1 LRLATGIGLVV
12 AAVVLGVV
20 GYELR
25 VDNVAF
31 AVGNAAASVAVSWA
45 YVAAGLVA
53 WTLRPTNRMGPLMV
67 ALGFSLLVGALQYGE
82 SEWVFTVGF
91 LLGDLNLALFAHAV
105 LAYPSGRLL
114 DRAERVFVVVGYVVA
129 LGFHSVLLLV
139 FPDPTRSPLTIDPDP
154 ELFDELR
161 KTYTVVAYGVL
172 AAVFVL
178 LVVRRLV
185 RATPRARRV
194 LAPLWLAAV
203 VAAFRAIAECVTTF
217 VDVSPSTDDALFW
230 WQFVGRIALP
240 GALLAGVLAAQLAHA
255 HVSDLVRELDRV
267 PPRELRAALA
277 KAVDDPS
284 LEIAF
289 WLPDRRCFA
298 DADGRPVDL
307 PADGPRRAVTTLE
320 ESDGEPLA
328 ALVHDPSLRDNPEL
342 IEAVG
347 AAARLAL
354 ENARLQAEL
363 KAQLTR
369 VQESR
374 VRIVAAGDEQRRR
387 IERDL
392 HDGAQQRLVA
402 LALEL
407 RAAQM
412 RLGTR
417 LDPDTETVLEGAVGE
432 LQQAVTELRELAAG
446 VHPAVL
452 TEDGLEAALES
463 LAHRTPVPVEVT
475 TALAARPPPEIEA
488 AAYFV
493 ACEALANAV
502 KHAAASSVTISAVS
516 RNGSLVIEVSDDG
529 VGGADMRRGS
539 GLRGLADRVE
549 AHGGSLRVESAPGSG
564 TRVVGELPCAS

>member
-1 LRLATGIGLVV
+1 
-12 AAVVLGVV
+12 
-20 GYELR
+20 
-25 VDNVAF
+25 
-31 AVGNAAASVAVSWA
+31 
-45 YVAAGLVA
+45 
-53 WTLRPTNRMGPLMV
+53 M
-67 ALGFSLLVGALQYGE
+67 
-82 SEWVFTVGF
+82 
-91 LLGDLNLALFAHAV
+91 
-105 LAYPSGRLL
+105 
-114 DRAERVFVVVGYVVA
+114 
-129 LGFHSVLLLV
+129 
-139 FPDPTRSPLTIDPDP
+139 
-154 ELFDELR
+154 
-161 KTYTVVAYGVL
+161 
-172 AAVFVL
+172 
-178 LVVRRLV
+178 
-185 RATPRARRV
+185 
-194 LAPLWLAAV
+194 
-203 VAAFRAIAECVTTF
+203 
-217 VDVSPSTDDALFW
+217 
-230 WQFVGRIALP
+230 
-240 GALLAGVLAAQLAHA
+240 
-255 HVSDLVRELDRV
+255 
-267 PPRELRAALA
+267 
-277 KAVDDPS
+277 
-284 LEIAF
+284 
-289 WLPDRRCFA
+289 
-298 DADGRPVDL
+298 
-307 PADGPRRAVTTLE
+307 TTLE
-320 ESDGEPLA
+320 EGDGEPLA

-369 VQESR
+369 VQQSR

-417 LDPDTETVLEGAVGE
+417 LDPDTETVLEAAVGE

-463 LAHRTPVPVEVT
+463 LAHRTPVPVAVT
-475 TALAARPPPEIEA
+475 TTLAGRPPPEIEA

-529 VGGADMRRGS
+529 VGGADMARGT

-549 AHGGSLRVESAPGSG
+549 AHGGSLRVVSAPGQG
-564 TRVVGELPCAS
+564 TRVVGELPCGS